1 MECKLVEKVLK
12 IWLCPLVDD
21 RQIEMENP
29 ILDNSQAP
37 CHQLTPSH
45 TYIFG
50 MIAND
55 STFLKN

>member
-21 RQIEMENP
+21 RQIEKGNP

-45 TYIFG
+45 T
-50 MIAND
+50 
-55 STFLKN
+55 FLG